1 MGSDIYWDPRVH
13 DDNPPRVY
21 EPLPTGFKKGSAP
34 TREDVKKAVKQYYEE
49 IGYDE
54 NGIPRED
61 ILKALDLA
69 DAIPLVKKIKNRL
82 NI

>member
-1 MGSDIYWDPRVH
+1 MGPDIYWDPRVH
-13 DDNPPRVY
+13 DDNPPRFY
-21 EPLPTGFKKGSAP
+21 ESLPTGFKKGSAP